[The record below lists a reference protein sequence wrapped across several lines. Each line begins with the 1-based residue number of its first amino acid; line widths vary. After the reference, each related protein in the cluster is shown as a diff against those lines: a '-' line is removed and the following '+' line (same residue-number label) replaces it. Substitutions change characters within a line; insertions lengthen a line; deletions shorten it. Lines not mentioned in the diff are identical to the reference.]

1 MKTSVNSIIGTH
13 GRRFVLFLGLL
24 AGSLLVQGIRATLVG
39 RITDESG
46 AVIPRA
52 KVKAVN
58 IATNESRQVEAGDTG
73 DFTLPQLGPGEYSLT
88 VEQPGFNTEIR
99 RGILLETGQE
109 ARLDVTLRA
118 GGLTQEVNVSA
129 AAPLL
134 SSENATVG
142 NVVDQKKI
150 VELPLNG
157 RDYLQLAQLQ
167 PNVYAPAQGSNL
179 GFRGGKEE
187 IGRAHV

>member
-1 MKTSVNSIIGTH
+1 MMELTEVFILTFRWLELYSSHRKVRMKTSVNSIIGTH

-24 AGSLLVQGIRATLVG
+24 AGSLLAQGIRATLVG

-88 VEQPGFNTEIR
+88 VEQPGF
-99 RGILLETGQE
+99 
-109 ARLDVTLRA
+109 
-118 GGLTQEVNVSA
+118 
-129 AAPLL
+129 
-134 SSENATVG
+134 
-142 NVVDQKKI
+142 
-150 VELPLNG
+150 
-157 RDYLQLAQLQ
+157 
-167 PNVYAPAQGSNL
+167 
-179 GFRGGKEE
+179 
-187 IGRAHV
+187 